1 MTTAVNE
8 LIKSNQTLVTQH
20 NNIGNLAND
29 NKVLS
34 HKVHQLE
41 QEQNKLKNKIDSIE
55 NHTLSNCIT
64 IKGIPEENGE
74 DIGSLKEKVYYE
86 LSKTIDARTERDQ
99 MKLANKMIIVK
110 CKRIGRFHRNR
121 SRPISIEFQYNQGL
135 EYILSN

>member
-1 MTTAVNE
+1 MTMAVNE
-8 LIKSNQTLVTQH
+8 LIKSNQALVTQH
-20 NNIGNLAND
+20 NNIGNLANE

-55 NHTLSNCIT
+55 NRTLSNCIT
-64 IKGIPEENGE
+64 ITGIPEENGE

-86 LSKTIDARTERDQ
+86 LSKTIDARTEWDR

-110 CKRIGRFHRNR
+110 CKRIGRFHRDR